1 MKKIK
6 YYKVRDIENLK
17 EMVET
22 SCKIYSEKT
31 AYLTKEFGTKEYQEI
46 KYKTLLEDVNNLG
59 TALINRGLKGKKIAV
74 IGENRYNWACS
85 YLATICG
92 TGVVVPL
99 DRLLPKQ
106 EIVRCLERAQVSA
119 VVYSDKVKEVIEEIA
134 EENSNIEMFIGMDR
148 KQSEGKF
155 VSYAEL
161 LEEGKKL
168 LEQGNREFIDAK
180 INIEDIAEI
189 LFTSGTTS
197 KSKAV
202 MLSQKNIVFNIHQH
216 NQMIDIKSEDV
227 FLSFL
232 PIHHVYECVCGFLTP
247 IYNGSAVAY
256 CEGIRYIQDNMK
268 EAHVSIF
275 LAVPL
280 VFEKM
285 YNKIWVGIE
294 KQNKTKLVKTMIKVT
309 NVLDKLGI
317 HVKRKIFKDIHDQFG
332 GKVRLFI
339 AGAASVN
346 PETSAGYRG
355 LGITTVQGYG
365 LSECAP
371 IVSLNMDTYYKDDAI
386 GLPLVGTEIKI
397 ADVDEDGIGEICTKG
412 DHVMLGYYGDDEATK
427 EAIKDGW
434 FYTGDMGYQDK
445 EGFIHMT
452 GRKKNVLITK
462 NGKNVYPEEIEEVL
476 NNSDYIAESMVY
488 SKEKGDDIKIV
499 ADIIVNQEFIDAKF
513 KDEPKTKEEIKELI
527 WQEVKRINQT
537 LVSYKHIT
545 EINIREKE
553 FEKTTTLKIKRYLE
567 IKK

>member
-6 YYKVRDIENLK
+6 YYPVREIKDLK
-17 EMVET
+17 EMLET
-22 SCKIYSEKT
+22 SCKTYSERT

-59 TALINRGLKGKKIAV
+59 TALIKRGLKGKKIAV

-92 TGVVVPL
+92 TGIVVPL

-106 EIVRCLERAQVSA
+106 EIVRCLERADVSA
-119 VVYSDKVKEVIEEIA
+119 VIYSDKLKETIEEIA
-134 EENSNIEMFIGMDR
+134 KENSTIEMFIGMD
-148 KQSEGKF
+148 KKESEGKF
-155 VSYAEL
+155 VSYTEL

-168 LEQGNREFIDAK
+168 LEEGNKEFLDAK
-180 INIEDIAEI
+180 INIEDVAEI

-202 MLSQKNIVFNIHQH
+202 MLSQKNIVFNIHQQ
-216 NQMIDIKSEDV
+216 NQMINIKKEDV

-247 IYNGSAVAY
+247 LYKGCAVAY
-256 CEGIRYIQDNMK
+256 CEGIRYIQDNMR

-294 KQNKTKLVKTMIKVT
+294 KQNKTKLVKNMIKVT
-309 NVLDKLGI
+309 NVLEKVGI
-317 HVKRKIFKDIHDQFG
+317 DVKRKIFKDIHDQFG

-365 LSECAP
+365 LSECSP
-371 IVSLNMDTYYKDDAI
+371 IVSLNMDKYYKDDAI
-386 GLPLVGTEIKI
+386 RASTCW
-397 ADVDEDGIGEICTKG
+397 D
-412 DHVMLGYYGDDEATK
+412 
-427 EAIKDGW
+427 
-434 FYTGDMGYQDK
+434 
-445 EGFIHMT
+445 
-452 GRKKNVLITK
+452 RNKNSRCRRRG
-462 NGKNVYPEEIEEVL
+462 NWRNMY
-476 NNSDYIAESMVY
+476 
-488 SKEKGDDIKIV
+488 
-499 ADIIVNQEFIDAKF
+499 
-513 KDEPKTKEEIKELI
+513 
-527 WQEVKRINQT
+527 KR
-537 LVSYKHIT
+537 
-545 EINIREKE
+545 
-553 FEKTTTLKIKRYLE
+553 
-567 IKK
+567 